1 MLQKKWIYKPLV
13 DAEKVKYFCDEW
25 QMPKLLAEV
34 ICSRGFDTREAV
46 ESFLFADLRQLRD
59 PYMLR
64 NMHEAVFLLQ
74 DCIKK
79 KRRIIIL
86 GDYDVDGITATAMMV
101 EFLRKCGVEN
111 LDYFIPNRLKHG
123 YGLTEAST
131 KILLEMKPDL
141 VITVDNGITAFRE
154 VKRL

>member
-1 MLQKKWIYKPLV
+1 MAEIIY
-13 DAEKVKYFCDEW
+13 
-25 QMPKLLAEV
+25 
-34 ICSRGFDTREAV
+34 SRGYKTKEDI
-46 ESFLFADLRQLRD
+46 ESFLFPNLNKLRD
-59 PYMLR
+59 PYDLR
-64 NMHEAVFLLQ
+64 NMEDAVFLLR
-74 DCIKK
+74 DSIIN

-86 GDYDVDGITATAMMV
+86 GDYDVDGITATAMMF
-101 EFLRKCGVEN
+101 EFFRKCGVDN

-154 VKRL
+154 VQKLKNKNKSLNNKIYN